1 MASGLRLLPFQ
12 RAIVDQLIGA
22 DGLALVA
29 RGLGLRSLVCAVLRV
44 YNVPDNLVL
53 VVNATQDEERGLN
66 EELGMAL
73 KTIGHEQPANE
84 R

>member
-1 MASGLRLLPFQ
+1 MASGSQLLPFQ
-12 RAIVDQLIGA
+12 RDILSQLIEA

-29 RGLGLRSLVCAVLRV
+29 RGLGLRSLRV
-44 YNVPDNLVL
+44 YNTADNFVL
-53 VVNATQDEERGLN
+53 VVNSTQEEERGLN

-73 KTIGHEQPANE
+73 KTIGHEQPASE

>member
-1 MASGLRLLPFQ
+1 MASGPRLLPFQ
-12 RAIVDQLIGA
+12 RAILSQLTQA

-29 RGLGLRSLVCAVLRV
+29 RGLGLRSLICALLRV
-44 YNVPDNLVL
+44 YNTGDNLVL
-53 VVNATQDEERGLN
+53 VVNAAQEEERGLN

-73 KTIGHEQPANE
+73 KTIGHEQPASE